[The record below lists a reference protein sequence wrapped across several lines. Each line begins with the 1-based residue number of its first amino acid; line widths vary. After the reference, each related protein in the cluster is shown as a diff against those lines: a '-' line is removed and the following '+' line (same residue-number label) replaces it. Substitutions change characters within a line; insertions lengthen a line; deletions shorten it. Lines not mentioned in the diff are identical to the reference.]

1 MDAFAQGI
9 KGFGEALRRGAVTSE
24 QATLQYLARI
34 AQCQPT
40 LAAFR
45 RVRAEEA
52 LAEAR
57 ALDAALSEGDDRG
70 PLMGVPIAVKEII
83 AVQGLGCSVNS
94 SLDVTDLLPA
104 EGPFVR
110 ALRAA
115 GCVILGTTVSTEFA
129 LATINWN
136 DPGPWNPVDAATR
149 RLCGGSSHGSAV
161 AVAARLCA
169 FAVGTDTG
177 GSVRVPAALCGVA
190 GYKSTRG
197 AWSIEGVFPA
207 APSLDSMG
215 VLAASVADCATIA
228 TAIKPSPHA
237 QPPIALP
244 GLRLGLLRE
253 RDCEPLDAAVQE
265 ALDDTVEWL
274 QKAGVIVSP
283 IEPPG
288 ADEVAA
294 LFSRLM
300 PAEFARV
307 FGKERLRAGLGS
319 LDPVT
324 ATRAAAEIDMDP
336 AELGALLR
344 HTAQWRR
351 QAQARMVGFDAW
363 IGATTPMLPG
373 PRNALHS
380 LDSALQW
387 NRRVGRHTRPV
398 NVFDQCAISMPIP
411 TREGFPAGLQL
422 IGRHGEDRQLL
433 AIANA
438 IEKLLH
444 PG

>member
-9 KGFGEALRRGAVTSE
+9 EGFAKALRCGTVTSE
-24 QATLQYLARI
+24 QATQQYLARI
-34 AQCQPT
+34 ARHQPK

-45 RVRAEEA
+45 RVRAAEA

-57 ALDAALSEGDDRG
+57 AMDGALSEGHDRG
-70 PLMGVPIAVKEII
+70 PLMGVPIAIKEII
-83 AVQGLGCSVNS
+83 AIQGLGCSVNS

-115 GCVILGTTVSTEFA
+115 GCVILGTTASTEFA
-129 LATINWN
+129 LATLNWN

-149 RLCGGSSHGSAV
+149 RLCGGSSHGSAA

-190 GYKSTRG
+190 GYKSTKG
-197 AWSIEGVFPA
+197 LWSTDGVFPA
-207 APSLDSMG
+207 APTFDSMG
-215 VLAASVADCATIA
+215 VLAASAADCATVA
-228 TAIKPSPHA
+228 NAINPSPHA
-237 QPPIALP
+237 PPISLF

-253 RDCEPLDAAVQE
+253 RDGEPLDAAVQE
-265 ALDDTVEWL
+265 ALDDTAEWL

-283 IEPPG
+283 VEPLG
-288 ADEVAA
+288 AEEVAG

-307 FGKERLRAGLGS
+307 LGKERLRAGIGS

-324 ATRAAAEIDMDP
+324 SARATAEIDMDST
-336 AELGALLR
+336 ALGALVR
-344 HTAQWRR
+344 RTAQWRR
-351 QAQARMVGFDAW
+351 KAEEQMQGFDAW
-363 IGATTPMLPG
+363 ICATTPMLPG
-373 PRNALHS
+373 PRNTLRS
-380 LDSALQW
+380 LDEALQW

-398 NVFDQCAISMPIP
+398 NVFDQCAISIPMP
-411 TREGFPAGLQL
+411 TREGFPAGLQV
-422 IGRHGEDRQLL
+422 IGRNRADSRLL
-433 AIANA
+433 AIAKA
-438 IEKLLH
+438 IEKWLR

>member
-24 QATLQYLARI
+24 QATQQYLARI
-34 AQCQPT
+34 AQSQPK

-57 ALDAALSEGDDRG
+57 AMDAALSEGDDRG
-70 PLMGVPIAVKEII
+70 PLMGVPIAIKEII

-94 SLDVTDLLPA
+94 SLAVADLLPA
-104 EGPFVR
+104 EGPLVR

-197 AWSIEGVFPA
+197 TWSTEGVFPA

-215 VLAASVADCATIA
+215 VLATSVADCATVA
-228 TAIKPSPHA
+228 SAIKPSPR
-237 QPPIALP
+237 ALAIP
-244 GLRLGLLRE
+244 LLGLRLGLLRE
-253 RDCEPLDAAVQE
+253 RDGEPLDAAVQE
-265 ALDDTVEWL
+265 ALDDTIEWL
-274 QKAGVIVSP
+274 QKAGVVVSP

-288 ADEVAA
+288 AEDVAA

-307 FGKERLRAGLGS
+307 LGKERLRAGLGS

-324 ATRAAAEIDMDP
+324 AARAAAEIDMDP
-336 AELGALLR
+336 AELDALRR

-351 QAQARMVGFDAW
+351 QAQAQMAGFDAW

-373 PRNALHS
+373 PRNALRS
-380 LDSALQW
+380 LDQALQW

-422 IGRHGEDRQLL
+422 IGRHGEDPHLL
-433 AIANA
+433 AIAHA